1 MKKKYTKQFIL
12 LLTSE
17 QEKSLNEKIE
27 RLGFS
32 NKSDYVRFMIFM
44 ELSFIEKIDQIH
56 KNLCGE
62 DVTES

>member
-56 KNLCGE
+56 KNLCDE

>member
-44 ELSFIEKIDQIH
+44 ELSFMK
-56 KNLCGE
+56 K
-62 DVTES
+62 VTSD